1 MAESKDKLIVGYW
14 GIQGRAHPT
23 RFLLAYHKV
32 DFEDK
37 QYSDPQEWFGTEKP
51 ALNSDFP
58 NLPYIKDG
66 DTVVTETYAVLQY
79 AAWKTGN
86 KDLFG
91 KTDDDAVKIT
101 QLASFTSDIGMAVYF
116 LAANK
121 EYEKVRDE
129 VLNEKIA
136 PLLTKLSK
144 NLGEKEFSLGY
155 LTWAD
160 FLVFTQVD
168 LIRRMNPEFLA
179 KWPNLEKYWERIN
192 SNEGIQAYRKSEKY
206 PKLFISPDFVTWT
219 GEEK

>member
-136 PLLTKLSK
+136 PLLAKLSK
-144 NLGEKEFSLGY
+144 NLGEKEFPLGY